1 MGRRAARQQVERPS
15 ERGGIAGG
23 RAGEAGVGGTIRQ
36 VRGGGLEGEG
46 GREGVLRQSLA
57 ATYSIIA

>member
-1 MGRRAARQQVERPS
+1 MD
-15 ERGGIAGG
+15 GG
-23 RAGEAGVGGTIRQ
+23 REGEAGVGGTIRQ